1 MKSLSPTGVRL
12 VFPPM
17 QVIRYEGQLYDYR
30 GRARDRQRRH
40 IFEADDKLRVDFAD
54 DELLGLQH
62 EQKLEVLG
70 RAEAESVRLV
80 ADGRKPRPNFDSA
93 TPEERA
99 AAERILKYIRKWE
112 VSGCP
117 PRTKRGL
124 TPLIRGTAQA
134 ERDPAPPSTRTL
146 CRKLAAW
153 IESGGDIASLLPA
166 TSMRGNNQD
175 RLDTGLKIRFR
186 QLIEKYYL
194 ADEPE
199 TVVGAHA
206 LARVEWDE
214 LHQHLAE
221 ADRPPFPS
229 LDSAYA
235 AVREI
240 DLFTQDYCRKGKAVA
255 HHNHA
260 PVDSGP
266 IATRHNECWEMDH
279 TVLDVIVIDEDS
291 GLPIGRPTLTVA
303 IDRHSR
309 AIPAFHVGWDA
320 PGIQPVIE
328 CLRKGISL
336 KEELLARVPDLRNPY
351 PVCGVPDEIVTDNG
365 AEFRS
370 KAFKEICGRLGIE
383 TSRSP
388 VLKAWYRGRI
398 ERVIKTIVHS
408 TCHKVPGST
417 FANFFERNRER
428 IPEKVAVCTLAELD
442 AMITRFIVDIYH
454 VRRHRTLND
463 SPIRLWNQSVAH
475 NGMKPLPDPRKL
487 AVTLSLLYFRRPQ
500 RYGIQFEGL
509 LYDSPQLAL
518 YRTLKGVPQIVSVK
532 VDPNDLTRIWYMD
545 STVNDYVELRVQRSM
560 RERLQGVTLDL
571 HKMARALQRNNPEL
585 LTGEAGIS
593 KAHGMIR
600 RSLEEGVRGRDGLK
614 NRRRAM
620 RALDKLRKKA
630 ASMYEDAPAIETEG
644 EDDLVDELL
653 GSEDA
658 ILEDDAPVATSEAA
672 AASVELTAAAGSA
685 GAVEASPVVAD
696 SPQEFPKTRRPRS
709 RAAAPR
715 DIPGEPPAHQ
725 DPPASPSALP
735 DDEDD
740 FDDISA
746 GVKANLFRN
755 NERREKGDV

>member
-1 MKSLSPTGVRL
+1 MRSLGHSRVNLT
-12 VFPPM
+12 FPPG
-17 QVIRYEGQLYDYR
+17 QVIRFESQLYEYR

-40 IFEADDKLRVDFAD
+40 IFEADDRLRADFSD
-54 DELLGLQH
+54 SEILELQH
-62 EQKLEVLG
+62 ARKLEILG

-99 AAERILKYIRKWE
+99 EAERILKYIRRWE
-112 VSGCP
+112 ALGCP
-117 PRTKRGL
+117 SRTERGL
-124 TPLIRGTAQA
+124 AQLIRHVADA
-134 ERDPAPPSTRTL
+134 ERDSHPPSPRTL
-146 CRKLAAW
+146 CRWLAGW
-153 IESGGDIASLLPA
+153 IESGGDVDSLLPA
-166 TSMRGNNQD
+166 TSMCGNTSD
-175 RLDTGLKIRFR
+175 RVDPGLKAQFR
-186 QLIEKYYL
+186 ELIEKYYL

-199 TVVGAHA
+199 TVVGAHT
-206 LARVEWDE
+206 LAKVDWDE
-214 LHQHLAE
+214 LHQHLTEAE
-221 ADRPPFPS
+221 RPSFPS

-240 DLFTQDYCRKGKAVA
+240 DLFTQDYCRQGKAIA

-260 PVDSGP
+260 PIDSGP

-279 TVLDVIVIDEDS
+279 TVLDVIVIDEET
-291 GLPIGRPTLTVA
+291 GLPIGRPTLTLA
-303 IDRHSR
+303 IDRYSR
-309 AIPAFHVGWDA
+309 VIPGFHIGWDA

-336 KEELLARVPDLRNPY
+336 KEELLAGVPDLRNPW

-365 AEFRS
+365 PEFRS
-370 KAFKEICGRLGIE
+370 KAFKEICGRLGIK

-398 ERVIKTIVHS
+398 ERVIKTILHS

-417 FANFFERNRER
+417 FSNLFERNKER

-442 AMITRFIVDIYH
+442 AMITRFIVDFYH

-463 SPIRLWNQSVAH
+463 SPIRFWNESVARH
-475 NGMKPLPDPRKL
+475 GMKPLPDPRKL
-487 AVTLSLLYFRRPQ
+487 AVALSLLYFRRPQ

-509 LYDSPQLAL
+509 LYDSPQLAI

-545 STVNDYVELRVQRSM
+545 TTVNDYVELRVQKSM

-585 LTGEAGIS
+585 LAGEAGIS
-593 KAHGMIR
+593 KAYSMIR
-600 RSLEEGVRGRDGLK
+600 RSLEEGVRGRDGLT

-630 ASMYEDAPAIETEG
+630 ASMYEDAPAIEPGGREDLG
-644 EDDLVDELL
+644 EELF
-653 GSEDA
+653 GPEDA
-658 ILEDDAPVATSEAA
+658 IPEDDTPAATTLEAA
-672 AASVELTAAAGSA
+672 TTSVEMTAAVNGPAEA
-685 GAVEASPVVAD
+685 MEAEPAAEASPKA
-696 SPQEFPKTRRPRS
+696 PAKPPRPRVRS
-709 RAAAPR
+709 
-715 DIPGEPPAHQ
+715 
-725 DPPASPSALP
+725 
-735 DDEDD
+735 DD
-740 FDDISA
+740 FST
-746 GVKANLFRN
+746 
-755 NERREKGDV
+755 ERIAEEARASMVPKPTQKRPPGRPRKEAA

>member
-1 MKSLSPTGVRL
+1 MKSLGASAVHL
-12 VFPPM
+12 VFPPA
-17 QVIRYEGQLYDYR
+17 QVIRFDSALYEYR

-40 IFEADDKLRVDFAD
+40 IFEADNKLRIDFSD
-54 DELLGLQH
+54 GEILEFQH
-62 EQKLEVLG
+62 DRKLEILG
-70 RAEAESVRLV
+70 RAEAESLGLV
-80 ADGRKPRPNFDSA
+80 AGGRKPRPNFDSA

-99 AAERILKYIRKWE
+99 EVERILKYIRRWE
-112 VSGCP
+112 ALGCP
-117 PRTKRGL
+117 PRTGRGL
-124 TPLIRGTAQA
+124 APLIHDVAYTTQ
-134 ERDPAPPSTRTL
+134 DPEPPSPRTL
-146 CRKLAAW
+146 CRKLARW
-153 IESGGDIASLLPA
+153 IESGGDVDSLLPA
-166 TSMRGNNQD
+166 TSMRGNTSD
-175 RLDTGLKIRFR
+175 RLNPGLKAQFR
-186 QLIEKYYL
+186 ELIEKYYL

-199 TVVGAHA
+199 TVVGAHT
-206 LARVEWDE
+206 LAKVDWDE

-221 ADRPPFPS
+221 AERPPLPS

-240 DLFTQDYCRKGKAVA
+240 DLFTQDYCRQGKAVA

-266 IATRHNECWEMDH
+266 NATRHNECWEMDH
-279 TVLDVIVIDEDS
+279 TVLDVIVIDEEG

-303 IDRHSR
+303 VDRYSR
-309 AIPAFHVGWDA
+309 VISAHHIGWDA

-336 KEELLARVPDLRNPY
+336 KEELLAWVPDLRNPY

-463 SPIRLWNQSVAH
+463 SPIRLWNESVARH
-475 NGMKPLPDPRKL
+475 GMKPLPDPRKL

-518 YRTLKGVPQIVSVK
+518 YRTLKGVPQIVNVK

-545 STVNDYVELRVQRSM
+545 ATVNDHVELRVQKSV

-571 HKMARALQRNNPEL
+571 HKMARALQRNNPDL
-585 LTGEAGIS
+585 LAGEAGIS
-593 KAHGMIR
+593 KAYGMIR
-600 RSLEEGVRGRDGLK
+600 RSLEEGVRGRDGLM

-644 EDDLVDELL
+644 QDDLVDELL
-653 GSEDA
+653 GPEDN
-658 ILEDDAPVATSEAA
+658 APGAATASVEVATADIGPIGTVGTEHAAEAAPQAPAQPPRPRGRAA
-672 AASVELTAAAGSA
+672 AAQEVPGDP
-685 GAVEASPVVAD
+685 AVN
-696 SPQEFPKTRRPRS
+696 
-709 RAAAPR
+709 RAL
-715 DIPGEPPAHQ
+715 
-725 DPPASPSALP
+725 PASAPAPS

-740 FDDISA
+740 LDDIAA

-755 NERREKGDV
+755 NARRGNGDV